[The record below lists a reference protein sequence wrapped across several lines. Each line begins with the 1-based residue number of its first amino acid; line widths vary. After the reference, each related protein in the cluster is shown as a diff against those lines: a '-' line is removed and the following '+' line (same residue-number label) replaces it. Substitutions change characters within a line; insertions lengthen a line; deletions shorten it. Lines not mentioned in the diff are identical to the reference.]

1 MGLWLP
7 LSSARVGVVGPKH
20 ARIPSN
26 AHSRGTGRACQW
38 TAGVGPP
45 GGIDRPDR
53 RVVDEGHPADYS
65 RNRRQGRPA
74 PGSSLGRRS
83 CPAVAG
89 ARPSARVGI
98 EWHPVPLHLAPQ
110 RQETAPCGCERL
122 WPPRCCSRPT
132 DPRRHPRPHAR
143 PTADRGPGLRH
154 RQQPISG
161 PTACSLRQR
170 CEVPLVP
177 GRSTR

>member
-1 MGLWLP
+1 MSVDCRGGA
-7 LSSARVGVVGPKH
+7 ARRNRPTRSPGCGRRTSGRLQSQPAARAARTRFEPGP
-20 ARIPSN
+20 S
-26 AHSRGTGRACQW
+26 QL
-38 TAGVGPP
+38 P
-45 GGIDRPDR
+45 GGCR
-53 RVVDEGHPADYS
+53 
-65 RNRRQGRPA
+65 
-74 PGSSLGRRS
+74 
-83 CPAVAG
+83 

-170 CEVPLVP
+170 CEVPLARKEYPMKKKVTNTTHE
-177 GRSTR
+177 REITRRQMVGMLWLLPA